1 MNFVIGVVLT
11 IVFAALGWFM
21 ANGRSKS
28 QAVRLLDVLLYGPY
42 LTYLVLALQNNNTYQ
57 FSLIEQIFLLFLGV
71 TTITYNAKN
80 YFKLR
85 Q

>member
-1 MNFVIGVVLT
+1 MKFVIGVILA
-11 IVFAALGWFM
+11 IVFAAIGWFL
-21 ANGRSKS
+21 ADGRSKS
-28 QAVRLLDVLLYGPY
+28 QGVRLLDVLLYGPY
-42 LTYLVLALQNNNTYQ
+42 LTYLALALQDSNTYQ

-85 Q
+85 D

>member
-1 MNFVIGVVLT
+1 MNFVVGVVLT
-11 IVFAALGWFM
+11 IVFAAIGWFM
-21 ANGRSKS
+21 ADGRSKS
-28 QAVRLLDVLLYGPY
+28 QSVRLLDVLLYGPY
-42 LTYLVLALQNNNTYQ
+42 LTYLVLALQDNNTYQ
-57 FSLIEQIFLLFLGV
+57 FSLIEQFFLLFLGV